1 MKENLEI
8 KPYDWIIL
16 LLASISAIARFIMNK
31 YNFEY
36 VDYFIAIVNLV
47 GLDYIFTTIF
57 QNIKK
62 YIFEEIEVN
71 VFVQIERANK
81 KRRHSFHLLICYLV
95 LVVYNILHLL
105 FFSNSVAN
113 DALSMIV
120 LGLSLTDTSVSS
132 FILNK
137 IRI

>member
-16 LLASISAIARFIMNK
+16 LLAFISAIARFIMNK

-47 GLDYIFTTIF
+47 GLDYIFTSIF

-62 YIFEEIEVN
+62 YILREIETED
-71 VFVQIERANK
+71 FVRVEKANK
-81 KRRHSFHLLICYLV
+81 KRRHNYHLLICYLI
-95 LVVYNILHLL
+95 LVIYNMLHLL